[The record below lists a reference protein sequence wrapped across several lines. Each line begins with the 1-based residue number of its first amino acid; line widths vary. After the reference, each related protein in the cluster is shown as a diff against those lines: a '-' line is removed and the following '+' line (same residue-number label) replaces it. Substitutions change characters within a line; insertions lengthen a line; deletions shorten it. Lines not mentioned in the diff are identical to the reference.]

1 METRTHRPDLH
12 VVQQSRRD
20 KLRVQNI
27 PSSSSPYLGDYSG
40 NSEHWS
46 LQNQGQNMDLAQLP
60 SCRYGNISYE
70 QSVLSSEMLNF
81 GSDSHSL
88 VPHKN
93 DAVTVNQEP
102 PSSPPGDKA
111 GGGDNGQFS
120 NSFNHFVNVS
130 GEPQNCGANWKSVGS
145 QQICC
150 DWNNVGAN
158 YSSGLGSSSVGPMA
172 VGGSSS
178 RGLIPNCVKPGYF
191 KYSEAQLN
199 LSNTTSVIPGQFG
212 HKQFEDMQFS
222 AYCPEVTSG
231 SCIETKMTTS
241 VSLPNPRESGRGGSW
256 LDSRSELHLLPAYGD
271 QSSVLCVNSDSEMVN
286 RGVEGCHQ
294 WQGEFERGSQRNDIS
309 STQALSLSLSSVA
322 PSKPHFGAV
331 GGQHNVPGDL
341 NCGFDGMPGLRPLR
355 SDYLC
360 SSSKQLSKMLENA
373 ACQDTVVRN
382 STLAHLNVVPFGPF
396 TGYAT
401 ILKSSRF
408 LKPAQQLLD
417 ELCNFSGHS
426 ALTVSA
432 LTKKVLDEV
441 CLSNDAIEGS
451 ATCPGGSMAGDNSGL
466 YSVNESYLRSEYQQT
481 RVKLLYMQDEV
492 CRRYSQYHQQ
502 MHMVVS
508 SFESVAGLSAA
519 TPYILLA
526 LKTISRSF
534 YSIKSAI
541 SDQLRN
547 IRKTLGQE
555 LLSQA
560 GRSKGDRV
568 SSSLKLADHP
578 LEKQRAI
585 GSGMGF
591 LDPQPQVWRPQRGLP
606 ERAVAVLRAWLFD
619 HFLHPYPTDADKH
632 MLATQTGLTRNQVS
646 NWFINARVRV
656 WKPMVEEIHMLE
668 TKALT
673 ERGSNVGKPE
683 VVTTTTEGATQ
694 PNHIQHSNGFAFPNE
709 SQYSNRLSM
718 RGIPGLQAECWSGIG
733 ERSHPA
739 SWGAQEKQ
747 SRTIN
752 CHIPAAGMDGPLMGF
767 VPYHQNNLEIGGLG
781 SVSLT
786 LGLRQSAGEGV
797 QQQHEQPQQLRQH
810 LGGQMIHDYLG

>member
-27 PSSSSPYLGDYSG
+27 PSSSSSQYLGDYSG
-40 NSEHWS
+40 NCEHWS
-46 LQNQGQNMDLAQLP
+46 LQNQGPNMDLAQLP

-81 GSDSHSL
+81 GSDSQSL
-88 VPHKN
+88 VAHKN

-130 GEPQNCGANWKSVGS
+130 GEAQNWKSVGS
-145 QQICC
+145 QQQICC
-150 DWNNVGAN
+150 DWNNNVGAN
-158 YSSGLGSSSVGPMA
+158 YSSVSPMA

-178 RGLIPNCVKPGYF
+178 SRGLIPNNCVPVSGTHSVKPGYF
-191 KYSEAQLN
+191 KYNEAQSN
-199 LSNTTSVIPGQFG
+199 LSNTTTSVIPGQF
-212 HKQFEDMQFS
+212 EDLQFS
-222 AYCPEVTSG
+222 AYCPEVTLG
-231 SCIETKMTTS
+231 SCIETKMTS
-241 VSLPNPRESGRGGSW
+241 VSSLANPRESGRGSW
-256 LDSRSELHLLPAYGD
+256 LDSRSELHLLPTYAD

-286 RGVEGCHQ
+286 RAVEG
-294 WQGEFERGSQRNDIS
+294 WQRNDIS
-309 STQALSLSLSSVA
+309 STTQALSLSLSSLAA

-331 GGQHNVPGDL
+331 GSQHNVSGDL
-341 NCGFDGMPGLRPLR
+341 NCGFDAMPGLRPLR
-355 SDYLC
+355 SDYLY

-373 ACQDTVVRN
+373 GACQDTVVRN
-382 STLAHLNVVPFGPF
+382 STLSHLNVVPFGPF

-417 ELCNFSGHS
+417 EVCSFSGHS

-432 LTKKVLDEV
+432 LTKRVLDEI
-441 CLSNDAIEGS
+441 CLSNDGIE
-451 ATCPGGSMAGDNSGL
+451 GDNSGL
-466 YSVNESYLRSEYQQT
+466 SSTLFGSNGSGVCSSSNESYLRSEYQQT
-481 RVKLLYMQDEV
+481 RVKLLYMQEEV

-547 IRKTLGQE
+547 IRKTLGQQ
-555 LLSQA
+555 LLSHA

-668 TKALT
+668 TKAM
-673 ERGSNVGKPE
+673 SNVGKPQ
-683 VVTTTTEGATQ
+683 VTSATEGATT
-694 PNHIQHSNGFAFPNE
+694 QHLNGFAFQNE

-718 RGIPGLQAECWSGIG
+718 RGIPPTPGLQAECCTGIG

-739 SWGAQEKQ
+739 SWSTAQEKQ
-747 SRTIN
+747 SRIN
-752 CHIPAAGMDGPLMGF
+752 CHIPAAAAAGMDGPLMGF
-767 VPYHQNNLEIGGLG
+767 MPYHHQNNLEIGGLG

-786 LGLRQSAGEGV
+786 LGLRQSAAEGV
-797 QQQHEQPQQLRQH
+797 QHEPHQH
-810 LGGQMIHDYLG
+810 LGGQIIHDYLG